1 MKITDVLA
9 RRTDLSTFLVH
20 LTRTTADGQSAKQNL
35 ISIIEEN
42 VIEARSPF
50 GAAVDLLDAA
60 GQSTATQRCACFT
73 ETPLEHVSLLT
84 HTLDEP
90 RDIKFEPYG
99 IAITRK
105 QGRCLHVNPVWYLDM
120 SPTGYDWLTNSVA
133 LIVKEAIARGAYTD
147 SPMARLTPFMD
158 WMGVWPNGNR
168 KEFWWE
174 REWRHPGHFFL
185 PPTFIVLAPEADH
198 QELDMIVNHVSPAK
212 CVRFVDP
219 AWSLEMIIGRLAG
232 FEDKDLGP
240 F

>member
-20 LTRTTADGQSAKQNL
+20 LTRDVNGRTARQNL
-35 ISIIEEN
+35 DSIIQTN
-42 VIEARSPF
+42 TIEARSSF
-50 GAAVDLLDAA
+50 GPAVQALTNA
-60 GQSTATQRCACFT
+60 GQPTNHQHCACFT
-73 ETPLEHVSLLT
+73 ETPLEHVSLLAQPI
-84 HTLDEP
+84 DEP
-90 RDIKFEPYG
+90 RNIQFAPYG

-105 QGRCLHVNPVWYLDM
+105 QGRRRGVNPVWYLDM
-120 SPTGYDWLTNSVA
+120 TPGHPWLTESVR
-133 LIVKEAIARGAYTD
+133 LLVQEAIERGPYIN
-147 SPMARLTPFMD
+147 SPLACLTPFMD
-158 WMGVWPNGNR
+158 WMGVWDTGR

-174 REWRHPGHFFL
+174 REWRHHGHFNL
-185 PPTFIVLAPEADH
+185 PPTYIVLAPEAEH
-198 QELDMIVNHVSPAK
+198 EELEMVADSESVAQ